1 MPPGKAGKRENCI
14 SYSNAVLVHC
24 LNSTSCLISSMFW
37 LTTPVLTLLYDS
49 LNLVINALS
58 SGLLGG
64 MVQDK
69 RSRQRCRSWT
79 MFHAQYTSALTS
91 MFPLSQGNAEALD
104 SWGWKTKHR
113 LISYFLSN
121 SSAKNYQNWIVYV
134 KIVASQ
140 RWDVFWD
147 TVYLYT
153 LDYRTSCSWTVVER
167 QFVSCADQTVIV
179 ACKIKLSTVLLTVY
193 TVQYKQRRC

>member
-69 RSRQRCRSWT
+69 RRSWNVL
-79 MFHAQYTSALTS
+79 HAQYTSALS
-91 MFPLSQGNAEALD
+91 SGFSISQGNVEALD
-104 SWGWKTKHR
+104 RWDGKTKR
-113 LISYFLSN
+113 CLISYFLGNTN
-121 SSAKNYQNWIVYV
+121 SDIFVIGSCMSRLQQVKGGTFFDTQCQKMFFRQSAYGTTRCILSACY
-134 KIVASQ
+134 S
-140 RWDVFWD
+140 D
-147 TVYLYT
+147 T
-153 LDYRTSCSWTVVER
+153 
-167 QFVSCADQTVIV
+167 A
-179 ACKIKLSTVLLTVY
+179 
-193 TVQYKQRRC
+193 RCT